1 MSRDLVGFTLG
12 RYRCVEFIGLGG
24 MAEVYRA
31 VDTEL
36 DRVVAIK
43 VLHPFLVS
51 EDRFPERFHREARTL
66 AALQHPNIVRVFD
79 SGLQDFNS
87 YVVMEYVSGL
97 TLKDR
102 LRELNMRSQR
112 MPISE
117 LRRIFDALFAALSYA
132 HRANVVHRDLKLT
145 NVILADD
152 GRVVLTDFG
161 LAKIV
166 GSAIHTASMA
176 MIGTPAYM
184 APEQAQAGTV
194 DPRSD
199 IYSLGV
205 ILFELLT
212 GRLPFEADTPFAMIA
227 KHTQESLPRVSSL
240 RRDLPHSLDRVLLK
254 ATAKDPD
261 ERFQSVEQF
270 AGALN
275 AAFEG
280 RRIPFVSTRP
290 RLARAARN
298 WLALAVA
305 IIVLLGVASA
315 PGWFSAAAPPALPT
329 LTPSSTAT
337 PVLLRALITDLTDL
351 FEQPDRSSRVIAQL
365 AAGTEV
371 ALLDQQGIWLQVRA
385 LHSGLVGWVDS
396 NVVFFLPTDTPLPTL
411 ANTPPPG
418 ASFTPTPTPSATT
431 RPTATTTPSA
441 TPVPGNGTTP
451 DAQSPSSTPSPAAPS
466 STPVPTAT
474 ATTASATP
482 TRTLTPRPT
491 ATPTRTSTPVP
502 TATAA
507 TASATP
513 TPPPPTATPFRT
525 LPPPTLKSSGS
536 G

>member
-1 MSRDLVGFTLG
+1 MSRDLVGVTLG
-12 RYRCVEFIGLGG
+12 RYHCVEFIGLGG

-43 VLHPFLVS
+43 VLHPFFVS
-51 EDRFPERFHREARTL
+51 EDGFPERFRREARTL
-66 AALQHPNIVRVFD
+66 ATLQHPNVVHVFD

-87 YVVMEYVSGL
+87 YVVMEYVPGR

-102 LRELNMRSQR
+102 LRELNVRHEH

-117 LRRIFDALFAALSYA
+117 VRRIFDALFAALGYA

-166 GSAIHTASMA
+166 GSTLHTASMA

-227 KHTQESLPRVSSL
+227 KHTQESPPRVSSL
-240 RRDLPHSLDRVLLK
+240 RRDLPRGLDSVLLK
-254 ATAKDPD
+254 ATAKEPA
-261 ERFQSVEQF
+261 ERFQSIEQF
-270 AGALN
+270 ADALN

-280 RRIPFVSTRP
+280 RRIPFVWTRP
-290 RLARAARN
+290 RLSRAARN

-305 IIVLLGVASA
+305 VIVFLGVAA
-315 PGWFSAAAPPALPT
+315 AQGWFSAAPPLATPT
-329 LTPSSTAT
+329 LTPAPTAT
-337 PVLLRALITDLTDL
+337 SALLRALITGLTDL
-351 FEQPDRSSRVIAQL
+351 FERPDRSSRVIAQL
-365 AAGTEV
+365 EAGTEV
-371 ALLDQQGIWLQVRA
+371 ALLDQQGMWLQVRT
-385 LHSGLVGWVDS
+385 LNSGLVGWVDS

-411 ANTPPPG
+411 ADTPPPG
-418 ASFTPTPTPSATT
+418 ASLTPTPTPSATP
-431 RPTATTTPSA
+431 RPSA
-441 TPVPGNGTTP
+441 TATSSATP
-451 DAQSPSSTPSPAAPS
+451 DAQSPSSTPAAPP
-466 STPVPTAT
+466 STPIPTATTAPATAAPTRTPTPLPPTATWTKTPAPSQTPTPLPPTAT
-474 ATTASATP
+474 ATPASSATP
-482 TRTLTPRPT
+482 
-491 ATPTRTSTPVP
+491 SV
-502 TATAA
+502 
-507 TASATP
+507 
-513 TPPPPTATPFRT
+513 TPFRT
-525 LPPPTLKSSGS
+525 LPPLPTPTAKSPGS